1 MLQVQCLSVC
11 AAGPCP
17 LLPDYAYGTW
27 FTRWCAS
34 LRVQYYSVPQL
45 YLAFRSH
52 LDACCIHLD
61 ACCIHLH
68 ACCIH
73 LHACSHSASTVHF
86 ADGYGRHNY
95 TQQEAEAEVMQWATL
110 KLPLDVF
117 GLDVSAP

>member
-1 MLQVQCLSVC
+1 MEPGSLAGVPLS
-11 AAGPCP
+11 AFSI
-17 LLPDYAYGTW
+17 T
-27 FTRWCAS
+27 S
-34 LRVQYYSVPQL
+34 LCVPQL

-52 LDACCIHLD
+52 LD
-61 ACCIHLH
+61 